1 VIEIRDDEGRPWR
14 LALTVA
20 AAMRVRD
27 MVRVEVATVDGDD
40 DGKPATVRKSVPF
53 DIADVTAIGQ
63 TFQILRSQFV
73 TVGEVLYAIL
83 SAQVDEKGL
92 TKEQFLEGLRGDSLD
107 AARAGLESELADFF
121 PQRLRRM
128 VRLLSAK
135 METVSAEM
143 LDRAEAQMAGATA
156 ESLTGAPSGMPSGK
170 PPESSAYTPAS
181 GLSDNLPQPAMLV

>member
-1 VIEIRDDEGRPWR
+1 MIEIRDDEGRPWR

-27 MVRVEVATVDGDD
+27 MVRVEVATADGDD
-40 DGKPATVRKSVPF
+40 DGKPATARKSVPF

-83 SAQVDEKGL
+83 CAQVDEKGL

-156 ESLTGAPSGMPSGK
+156 ESLTGAPSGMQSGK
-170 PPESSAYTPAS
+170 PPESSESTPAS
-181 GLSDNLPQPAMLV
+181 GLSDNSPQPAMLV

>member
-156 ESLTGAPSGMPSGK
+156 ESLTAEPSGMRFGRPQ
-170 PPESSAYTPAS
+170 ESSEFTPAS
-181 GLSDNLPQPAMLV
+181 GLSDNSPQPAMLA

>member
-1 VIEIRDDEGRPWR
+1 MIEIRDDEGRPWR

-27 MVRVEVATVDGDD
+27 MVRVEVATADGDD

-83 SAQVDEKGL
+83 CAQVDEKGL

-156 ESLTGAPSGMPSGK
+156 ESLTGAPSGMPFGK
-170 PPESSAYTPAS
+170 PPESSESTPAN
-181 GLSDNLPQPAMLV
+181 GLSANSPQPAMPV